1 MTLFEMLSTK
11 KFNLTGNIDERYF
24 KQNEDGTYS
33 ATPLFIHNVARDV
46 ANDIK
51 AIIISSDDPNYVTHS
66 NNKGNGYDVVDTWA
80 KHEHDAA
87 WQTKYKNEIAEET
100 KLWKEYQKSHPDEFD
115 QNRPTIATGDI
126 PTTRFF
132 SAYHPDFN
140 GMSNAE
146 LMAMYKEATELSK
159 KYGDDDE
166 LRGTLPQRP
175 GNLLSKPEFKD
186 EHRKIRENIRK
197 KVGLPEDT
205 YVAPTIHKDDRASL
219 IRSNSKVFKA
229 IANADG
235 TMFEEYVNGLVTH
248 ITGSTPEAYQKEWE
262 ELYTDISDVCDNLT
276 RGGRGTQLV
285 VSRSNAKDAMNVS
298 IYTSDKSE
306 NSEDRRRLA
315 GISKVEPSDTFY
327 TFTLYITSGGKRPV
341 RQIATK
347 ADLRKTLEDLIEV
360 LEYNDLNEYI
370 DCVQNAIDNIL

>member
-11 KFNLTGNIDERYF
+11 KFTLTGNIDERYF
-24 KQNEDGTYS
+24 KLNSDGKYS
-33 ATPLFIHNVARDV
+33 ATPLFMHNVARDV

-51 AIIISSDDPNYVTHS
+51 AIIIGTDDPNYVTHS
-66 NNKGNGYDVVDTWA
+66 NNKGAGYDVIDTWA

-87 WQTKYKNEIAEET
+87 WQTKYKKEIEAEA

-132 SAYHPDFN
+132 SAYHPDFS
-140 GMSNAE
+140 GMSNAD
-146 LMAMYKEATELSK
+146 LMAMYKEAMELSK
-159 KYGDDDE
+159 KYGDE
-166 LRGTLPQRP
+166 LRDTLPQRP
-175 GNLLSKPEFKD
+175 GNLVSKPEFKD
-186 EHRKIRENIRK
+186 AHKKIREANRQ

-235 TMFEEYVNGLVTH
+235 SAFEEYVNGLVTH

-262 ELYTDISDVCDNLT
+262 ELYTDIEDVCNNLT

-285 VSRSNAKDAMNVS
+285 ISKSNAKDAMNVS
-298 IYTSDKSE
+298 IYTSDK
-306 NSEDRRRLA
+306 NEDNEGRRRLA
-315 GISKVEPSDTFY
+315 GISKVEPGDAFY

-347 ADLRKTLEDLIEV
+347 ADLRKTLEDLIDV
-360 LEYNDLNEYI
+360 LEYNDLTEYI